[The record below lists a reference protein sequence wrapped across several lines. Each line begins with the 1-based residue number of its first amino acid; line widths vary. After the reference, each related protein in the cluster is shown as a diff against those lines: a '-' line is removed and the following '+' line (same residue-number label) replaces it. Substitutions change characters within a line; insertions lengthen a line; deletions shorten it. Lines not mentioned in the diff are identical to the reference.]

1 LEHVLRT
8 EFTSVAVGIVERG
21 IVVQGVPSLPPPLHF
36 SVHTCSSEETI
47 LFTENLYYFRLL
59 LRASGPVAVEQL
71 LAANV
76 REVYIERGSDEEWL
90 REAAREAASLLKHD
104 YDRLMAVLYAIQPV
118 R

>member
-1 LEHVLRT
+1 
-8 EFTSVAVGIVERG
+8 
-21 IVVQGVPSLPPPLHF
+21 
-36 SVHTCSSEETI
+36 
-47 LFTENLYYFRLL
+47 
-59 LRASGPVAVEQL
+59 VAVEQL